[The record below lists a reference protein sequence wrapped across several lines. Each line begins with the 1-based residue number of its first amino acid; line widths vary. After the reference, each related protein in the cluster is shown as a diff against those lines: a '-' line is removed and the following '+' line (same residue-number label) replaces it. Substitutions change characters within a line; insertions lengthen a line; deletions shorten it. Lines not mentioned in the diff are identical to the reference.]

1 MNEPENKS
9 REPVDLD
16 LGNEAGSRAMDEAL
30 QSSFTIL
37 KLVIA
42 VLVVYLVFSNTS
54 TVEGK
59 KEGVIILRFGKAR
72 EITPKDVFESGIRF
86 AWPYPLEER
95 VTIERERPIIT
106 KFFKYAPVGRIELSD
121 SLDNH
126 PLDAEK
132 DGYVLTR
139 DGLILHLE
147 ATLNFEIEDPK
158 AFAFNFA
165 QPEKVLSTLFESAI
179 THEAFEV
186 TMTELYQSNL
196 GKFIGKVEER
206 TKKLA
211 ENYGLGVKINRV
223 YIRQGDVEL
232 PFMIRNAYKEKSSS
246 LKKADDIK
254 QQAENERRQDI
265 ESIKSAGSS
274 TNKTGEVAIILDQAK
289 GQATTTIREV
299 EALRQRF
306 YSIYG
311 GDNENEPVR
320 SPAERSRG
328 IHRLYFEV
336 FDRLMTE
343 SDLKIYVIS
352 NRSGPRQKVHLLM
365 NPKPPEP
372 KKSPFG
378 NSGGQPDQGQSPKP
392 PGQ

>member
-1 MNEPENKS
+1 MNDSEKKTNQ
-9 REPVDLD
+9 PVDLD
-16 LGNEAGSRAMDEAL
+16 LGNEAGSTAMDEAL

-95 VTIERERPIIT
+95 VIIERERPITT
-106 KFFKYAPVGRIELSD
+106 KFFKYSPVGRIEIGD
-121 SLDNH
+121 NLDNH

-196 GKFIGKVEER
+196 EKFIRKVKER

-232 PFMIRNAYKEKSSS
+232 PFMIRAAYENMSSS
-246 LKKADDIK
+246 EAKANDSV
-254 QQAENERRQDI
+254 QQEKNMARSVI
-265 ESIKSAGSS
+265 ESIKSDGSS
-274 TNKTGEVAIILDQAK
+274 TNKTGEVAIILDKAK

-311 GDNENEPVR
+311 GDNGTEPVR
-320 SPAERSRG
+320 SPAERRRG

-336 FDRLMTE
+336 FNRLMTE

-372 KKSPFG
+372 KKSPFD
-378 NSGGQPDQGQSPKP
+378 NLSGQPGQGPPPKP

>member
-1 MNEPENKS
+1 MNDLEKKTN
-9 REPVDLD
+9 EPVDLD
-16 LGNEAGSRAMDEAL
+16 LGNEAGSTAMEEAL

-72 EITPKDVFESGIRF
+72 ENTKEDVFKSGIRF

-95 VTIERERPIIT
+95 VTIERERPITT
-106 KFFKYAPVGRIELSD
+106 KFFQYSSVGRIEIGD
-121 SLDNH
+121 NMDNH

-147 ATLNFEIEDPK
+147 ATVNFEIEDPK

-186 TMTELYQSNL
+186 TMAELREGNREFV
-196 GKFIGKVEER
+196 KKVKAR

-211 ENYGLGVKINRV
+211 KNYGLGVKITDV
-223 YIRQGDVEL
+223 DIPSTDVEL
-232 PFMIRNAYKEKSSS
+232 PFMIRNAHKEKINSVDS
-246 LKKADDIK
+246 ANEIK
-254 QQAENERRQDI
+254 QRAVNKSRQDI
-265 ESIKSAGSS
+265 ESIKSDGGSA
-274 TNKTGEVAIILDQAK
+274 NKTGEVAIILSAAK
-289 GQATTTIREV
+289 DRATTAVVEV
-299 EALRQRF
+299 QALRERF

-320 SPAERSRG
+320 SPAERKRG
-328 IHRLYFEV
+328 THRLYFEV

-372 KKSPFG
+372 KKSSSA
-378 NSGGQPDQGQSPKP
+378 NLSGK
-392 PGQ
+392 

>member
-1 MNEPENKS
+1 
-9 REPVDLD
+9 
-16 LGNEAGSRAMDEAL
+16 MDEAL

-95 VTIERERPIIT
+95 VTIERERPITT
-106 KFFKYAPVGRIELSD
+106 KFFKYSPVGRIEIGD
-121 SLDNH
+121 NLDNH
-126 PLDAEK
+126 PLNAEK

-186 TMTELYQSNL
+186 TMAELYQSNL

-232 PFMIRNAYKEKSSS
+232 PFMIRAAYENMSSS
-246 LKKADDIK
+246 EAKANDSV
-254 QQAENERRQDI
+254 QQEKNMARSVI
-265 ESIKSAGSS
+265 ESTKIDGSS
-274 TNKTGEVAIILDQAK
+274 TNKTGEVAIILDKAK

-311 GDNENEPVR
+311 GDNETEPVR
-320 SPAERSRG
+320 SPAERRRG

-336 FDRLMTE
+336 FNRLMTE

>member
-1 MNEPENKS
+1 MNDLEKKTN
-9 REPVDLD
+9 EPVDLD
-16 LGNEAGSRAMDEAL
+16 LGNEAGSTAMEEAL

-72 EITPKDVFESGIRF
+72 ENTKEDVFKSGIRF

-95 VTIERERPIIT
+95 VTIERERPITT
-106 KFFKYAPVGRIELSD
+106 KFFQYSPVGRIEIGD
-121 SLDNH
+121 NMDNH

-147 ATLNFEIEDPK
+147 ATVNFEIEDPK

-186 TMTELYQSNL
+186 TMAELREGNREFV
-196 GKFIGKVEER
+196 KKVKAR

-211 ENYGLGVKINRV
+211 KNYGLGIKITDV
-223 YIRQGDVEL
+223 DIPSADVEL
-232 PFMIRNAYKEKSSS
+232 PFMIRNAHKEKINSVDS
-246 LKKADDIK
+246 ANEIK
-254 QQAENERRQDI
+254 QRAVNKSRQDI
-265 ESIKSAGSS
+265 ESIKSDGGSA
-274 TNKTGEVAIILDQAK
+274 NKTGEVAIILSAAK
-289 GQATTTIREV
+289 DRATTAVVEV
-299 EALRQRF
+299 QALRERF

-320 SPAERSRG
+320 SPAERKRG
-328 IHRLYFEV
+328 THRLYFEV

-372 KKSPFG
+372 EKSSSA
-378 NSGGQPDQGQSPKP
+378 NSSGQPSKP

>member
-1 MNEPENKS
+1 MMNEPENKS
-9 REPVDLD
+9 RESVDLD

-42 VLVVYLVFSNTS
+42 VLVVYLIFSNTS

-72 EITPKDVFESGIRF
+72 EITPKDVFSSGIRF

-95 VTIERERPIIT
+95 VTIQRETPLTT
-106 KFFKYAPVGRIELSD
+106 KFFKYAPVGRIEIGD
-121 SLDNH
+121 DLDNH

-139 DGLILHLE
+139 DGLMPHLE
-147 ATLNFEIEDPK
+147 ATLNFEIDDPK

-179 THEAFEV
+179 THEAFEF
-186 TMTELYQSNL
+186 TMAELYQSSL
-196 GKFIGKVEER
+196 DKFTEKVKER

-211 ENYGLGVKINRV
+211 DQYGLGVKINRV

-232 PFMIRNAYKEKSSS
+232 PFMIRAAYENMRTSEEKANDS
-246 LKKADDIK
+246 L
-254 QQAENERRQDI
+254 QQGKNIARSEI
-265 ESIKSAGSS
+265 ASIKSDASS

-289 GQATTTIREV
+289 GQAITTIREV

-311 GDNENEPVR
+311 GDNETEVR
-320 SPAERSRG
+320 SPKERRRG

-336 FDRLMTE
+336 FNRLMTK

-372 KKSPFG
+372 KKSPFD
-378 NSGGQPDQGQSPKP
+378 NLSGQPGQGPPPKP

>member
-1 MNEPENKS
+1 
-9 REPVDLD
+9 
-16 LGNEAGSRAMDEAL
+16 MDAAL

-42 VLVVYLVFSNTS
+42 VLVVYLVLSNTS

-72 EITPKDVFESGIRF
+72 EITPEDVFKSGIRF

-95 VTIERERPIIT
+95 VTIERERPITT
-106 KFFKYAPVGRIELSD
+106 KFFKYSPVGRIEIGD

-186 TMTELYQSNL
+186 TMAELYQSNL
-196 GKFIGKVEER
+196 ERFIGKVEER

-211 ENYGLGVKINRV
+211 KNYGLGVKINRV
-223 YIRQGDVEL
+223 YIRQGNVEL

-246 LKKADDIK
+246 LKNANDIK
-254 QQAENERRQDI
+254 QQAKNSHRQII
-265 ESIKSAGSS
+265 ESIKSDGSS
-274 TNKTGEVAIILDQAK
+274 TNRTGEVAVILSQAK
-289 GQATTTIREV
+289 GEATTTMREV

-320 SPAERSRG
+320 SPAEQRHG
-328 IHRLYFEV
+328 IHRHYFEV
-336 FDRLMTE
+336 FHRLMTE

-352 NRSGPRQKVHLLM
+352 NRNGPRQKVHLLI

-372 KKSPFG
+372 KKSPFD
-378 NSGGQPDQGQSPKP
+378 NLSGQGQGPPPTP
-392 PGQ
+392 PGG

>member
-9 REPVDLD
+9 REPADLD
-16 LGNEAGSRAMDEAL
+16 LGAEAVSRAMDEAL

-42 VLVVYLVFSNTS
+42 VLVVYLIFSNTG

-72 EITPKDVFESGIRF
+72 EITPEDVFKSGIRF

-95 VTIERERPIIT
+95 VTIERVRPITT
-106 KFFKYAPVGRIELSD
+106 KFFKYSPVGRIEIGD
-121 SLDNH
+121 NLDNH

-147 ATLNFEIEDPK
+147 ATLNFVIKDPK

-186 TMTELYQSNL
+186 TMADLYQSKL
-196 GKFIGKVEER
+196 KDFITKVEKR
-206 TKKLA
+206 TKKLVK
-211 ENYGLGVKINRV
+211 NYGLGVTINRV

-246 LKKADDIK
+246 SKKANEIK
-254 QQAENERRQDI
+254 QQAKNSHNQVI
-265 ESIKSAGSS
+265 ESIKGDGS
-274 TNKTGEVAIILDQAK
+274 TNQTGEVAVILSQAK
-289 GQATTTIREV
+289 GQATTTMREV

-311 GDNENEPVR
+311 GENENEQVR
-320 SPAERSRG
+320 SSTERRHG

-336 FDRLMTE
+336 FNRLMTE

-352 NRSGPRQKVHLLM
+352 NRNGPRQKVHLLI

-372 KKSPFG
+372 KKKLPF
-378 NSGGQPDQGQSPKP
+378 NSLSGQGQGPPPTP
-392 PGQ
+392 PGG

>member
-9 REPVDLD
+9 REPADLD
-16 LGNEAGSRAMDEAL
+16 LGTEAGSRAMDEAL

-42 VLVVYLVFSNTS
+42 VLVVYLIFSNTG

-72 EITPKDVFESGIRF
+72 EITPEDVFKSGIRF

-95 VTIERERPIIT
+95 VTIERVRPITT
-106 KFFKYAPVGRIELSD
+106 KFFKYSPVGRIEIGD
-121 SLDNH
+121 NLDNH

-147 ATLNFEIEDPK
+147 ATLNFVIKDPK

-186 TMTELYQSNL
+186 TMADLYQSKL
-196 GKFIGKVEER
+196 KDFITKVEKR
-206 TKKLA
+206 TKKLVK
-211 ENYGLGVKINRV
+211 NYGLGVTINRV

-246 LKKADDIK
+246 SKKANEIK
-254 QQAENERRQDI
+254 QQAKNSHNQVI
-265 ESIKSAGSS
+265 ESIKGDGS
-274 TNKTGEVAIILDQAK
+274 TNQTGEVAVILSQAK
-289 GQATTTIREV
+289 GQATTTMREV

-311 GDNENEPVR
+311 GENENEQVR
-320 SPAERSRG
+320 SSTERRHG

-336 FDRLMTE
+336 FNRLMTE

-352 NRSGPRQKVHLLM
+352 NRNGPRQKVHLLI

-372 KKSPFG
+372 KKKLPF
-378 NSGGQPDQGQSPKP
+378 NSLSGQGQGPPPTP
-392 PGQ
+392 PGG

>member
-1 MNEPENKS
+1 MSDPQKKTND
-9 REPVDLD
+9 PVDLD
-16 LGNEAGSRAMDEAL
+16 LGNEAGSRAMDAAL
-30 QSSFTIL
+30 QSSFAIL

-42 VLVVYLVFSNTS
+42 VLVVYLVLSNTS

-72 EITPKDVFESGIRF
+72 EITPEDVFKSGIRF

-95 VTIERERPIIT
+95 VTIERERPITT
-106 KFFKYAPVGRIELSD
+106 KFFKYSPVGRIGFGD

-186 TMTELYQSNL
+186 TMAELYQSNL
-196 GKFIGKVEER
+196 ERFIGKVEER

-211 ENYGLGVKINRV
+211 KNYGLGVKINRV
-223 YIRQGDVEL
+223 YIRQGNVEL

-246 LKKADDIK
+246 LKNANDIK
-254 QQAENERRQDI
+254 QQAKNSHRQII
-265 ESIKSAGSS
+265 ESIKSDGSS
-274 TNKTGEVAIILDQAK
+274 TNRTGEVAVILSQAK
-289 GQATTTIREV
+289 GEATTTMREV

-320 SPAERSRG
+320 SPAEQRHG
-328 IHRLYFEV
+328 IHRHYFEV
-336 FDRLMTE
+336 FNRLMTE

-352 NRSGPRQKVHLLM
+352 NRNGPRQKVHLLI

-372 KKSPFG
+372 KKSPFD
-378 NSGGQPDQGQSPKP
+378 NLSGQGQGPPPTP
-392 PGQ
+392 PGG

>member
-1 MNEPENKS
+1 MNDPEKKTNES
-9 REPVDLD
+9 VDLD
-16 LGNEAGSRAMDEAL
+16 LGNEAGSTAMDEAL

-95 VTIERERPIIT
+95 VTIERERPITT
-106 KFFKYAPVGRIELSD
+106 KFFKYSPVGRIEIGD
-121 SLDNH
+121 NMDNH

-158 AFAFNFA
+158 AFAFKFA

-186 TMTELYQSNL
+186 TMAELYKSNL
-196 GKFIGKVEER
+196 KFIEKVEER

-211 ENYGLGVKINRV
+211 KNYGLGVKINRV

-246 LKKADDIK
+246 LKNANEIK
-254 QQAENERRQDI
+254 QQAENSRRQDI
-265 ESIKSAGSS
+265 ESIKSDGSS
-274 TNKTGEVAIILDQAK
+274 TNKTGKVAIILSEAK
-289 GQATTTIREV
+289 GKATTAVVEV
-299 EALRQRF
+299 QALRQRF

-311 GDNENEPVR
+311 GDNKNEPVR
-320 SPAERSRG
+320 TPAERKRG

-372 KKSPFG
+372 KKSSSA
-378 NSGGQPDQGQSPKP
+378 NLSGK
-392 PGQ
+392 

>member
-9 REPVDLD
+9 REPADLD

-42 VLVVYLVFSNTS
+42 VLVVYLIFSNTG

-72 EITPKDVFESGIRF
+72 EITPEDVFKSGIRF

-95 VTIERERPIIT
+95 VTIERVRPITT
-106 KFFKYAPVGRIELSD
+106 KFFKYSPVGRIEIGD
-121 SLDNH
+121 NLDNH
-126 PLDAEK
+126 PLNAEK

-147 ATLNFEIEDPK
+147 ATLNFEIKDPK

-186 TMTELYQSNL
+186 TMADLYQSKL
-196 GKFIGKVEER
+196 KDFITKVEKR
-206 TKKLA
+206 TKKLVK
-211 ENYGLGVKINRV
+211 NYGLGVTINRV

-246 LKKADDIK
+246 SKKANEIK
-254 QQAENERRQDI
+254 QQAKNSHNQVI
-265 ESIKSAGSS
+265 ESIKGDGS
-274 TNKTGEVAIILDQAK
+274 TNQTGEVAVILSQAK
-289 GQATTTIREV
+289 GQATATMREV

-311 GDNENEPVR
+311 GENENEQVR
-320 SPAERSRG
+320 STTERRHG

-336 FDRLMTE
+336 FNRLMTE

-352 NRSGPRQKVHLLM
+352 NRSGPRQKVHLLI

-372 KKSPFG
+372 KKSPY
-378 NSGGQPDQGQSPKP
+378 NNLGGQPGQGPPPGP

>member
-9 REPVDLD
+9 REPVGLD
-16 LGNEAGSRAMDEAL
+16 LGNEAGTRAMDEAL

-42 VLVVYLVFSNTS
+42 VLVVYLIFSNTS

-72 EITPKDVFESGIRF
+72 EITPEDVFKSGIRF

-95 VTIERERPIIT
+95 VTIKRVRPLTT
-106 KFFKYAPVGRIELSD
+106 KLFKYSPVGRIEIGD
-121 SLDNH
+121 NLDNH

-139 DGLILHLE
+139 DGLLLHLE
-147 ATLNFEIEDPK
+147 ATLNFEIKDPK

-186 TMTELYQSNL
+186 TMAELYQSNL
-196 GKFIGKVEER
+196 GKFIGKVELR

-211 ENYGLGVKINRV
+211 EKYGLGVTINRV

-232 PFMIRNAYKEKSSS
+232 PFMIRNSYNKKSSS
-246 LKKADDIK
+246 SKKSNESK
-254 QQAENERRQDI
+254 QQAKNTYNQVI
-265 ESIKSAGSS
+265 ESMKGDGS
-274 TNKTGEVAIILDQAK
+274 TNKTGEVAVILSQAK
-289 GQATTTIREV
+289 GQATATMREV

-311 GDNENEPVR
+311 GENENEPVR
-320 SPAERSRG
+320 SSTEQRHG

-336 FDRLMTE
+336 FDRLMTK

-352 NRSGPRQKVHLLM
+352 NRKGSRQKVHLLI

-372 KKSPFG
+372 KKSPFD
-378 NSGGQPDQGQSPKP
+378 NLSGQPGQGPRPKP

>member
-9 REPVDLD
+9 REPADLD
-16 LGNEAGSRAMDEAL
+16 LGAEAGSRAMDEAL

-42 VLVVYLVFSNTS
+42 VLVVYLIFSNTG

-72 EITPKDVFESGIRF
+72 EITPEDVFKSGIRF

-95 VTIERERPIIT
+95 VTIERVRPITT
-106 KFFKYAPVGRIELSD
+106 KFFKYSPVGRIEIGD
-121 SLDNH
+121 NLDNH

-147 ATLNFEIEDPK
+147 ATLNFVIKDPK

-186 TMTELYQSNL
+186 TMADLYQSKL
-196 GKFIGKVEER
+196 KDFITKVEKR
-206 TKKLA
+206 TKKLVK
-211 ENYGLGVKINRV
+211 NYGLGVTINRV

-246 LKKADDIK
+246 SKKANEIK
-254 QQAENERRQDI
+254 QQAKNSHNQVI
-265 ESIKSAGSS
+265 ESIKGDGS
-274 TNKTGEVAIILDQAK
+274 TNQTGEVAVILSQAK
-289 GQATTTIREV
+289 GQATTTMREV

-311 GDNENEPVR
+311 GENENEQVR
-320 SPAERSRG
+320 SSTERRHG

-336 FDRLMTE
+336 FNRLMTE

-352 NRSGPRQKVHLLM
+352 NRNGPRQKVHLLI

-372 KKSPFG
+372 KKKLPF
-378 NSGGQPDQGQSPKP
+378 NSLSGQGQGPPPTP
-392 PGQ
+392 PGG